1 MQVAWIKA
9 DTKAILAIHN
19 RVITHNNRMNVIHSD
34 HNTWQLKIRDVRRND
49 SGQYMCQINTDP
61 MKMQVR
67 PSGLPRNAVV
77 GQGFHVEA
85 SGGEAS
91 PRGAIAGKRL
101 GHKWTKGCR

>member
-1 MQVAWIKA
+1 MSPVQVAWIKA

-67 PSGLPRNAVV
+67 VAQVTG
-77 GQGFHVEA
+77 
-85 SGGEAS
+85 
-91 PRGAIAGKRL
+91 
-101 GHKWTKGCR
+101 GCRARGVYT

>member
-61 MKMQVR
+61 MKMQVSL
-67 PSGLPRNAVV
+67 PGLQRVV
-77 GQGFHVEA
+77 AGPGCVHI
-85 SGGEAS
+85 
-91 PRGAIAGKRL
+91 RGWARISTERRGVCVGTAIEK
-101 GHKWTKGCR
+101 